1 MISAI
6 TCVAVALAFIV
17 TSSFLLVRRV
27 KSCAQN
33 EQDIIATPTISRDC
47 AVFTSFGSTRIKGS
61 PDDVFAAIL
70 DFETYSTWSPYV
82 EYKWSETGADGLPS
96 VGSSG
101 TFQLTDEDTI
111 CRTIPVRLTML
122 DLKRR
127 VVSEV
132 STMYPRWLLASERV
146 QEVLP
151 IESSP
156 GYCEYRT
163 YHTYEGFASYYLLL
177 ATREDMIE
185 TERQCASDLD
195 AFIQEK
201 TSFGKTK
208 K

>member
-1 MISAI
+1 MVSAI

-17 TSSFLLVRRV
+17 TSSLFLVRRV

-70 DFETYSTWSPYV
+70 DFETYSTWSP
-82 EYKWSETGADGLPS
+82 
-96 VGSSG
+96 
-101 TFQLTDEDTI
+101 
-111 CRTIPVRLTML
+111 
-122 DLKRR
+122 
-127 VVSEV
+127 
-132 STMYPRWLLASERV
+132 WLLASERV